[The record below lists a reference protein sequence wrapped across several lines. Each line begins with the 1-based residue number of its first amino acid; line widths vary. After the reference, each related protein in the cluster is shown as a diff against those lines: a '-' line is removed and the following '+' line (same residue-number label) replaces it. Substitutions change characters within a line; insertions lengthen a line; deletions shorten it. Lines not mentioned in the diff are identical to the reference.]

1 MARDYFAEE
10 IAGASATKDYFSEE
24 ISKGK
29 KTTKQNPVIG
39 VGKGMLDIVRGATKP
54 LVETS
59 AHTLQG
65 LQGLAQQATG
75 RPVNMP
81 TYNVPFYGEIPPIQN
96 AGQAVGN
103 ALQTSASVMPAINP
117 ALAGAMFSGG
127 GALNRGESPVSTAIS
142 TGLGAGLG
150 AVSSAVTGLNKGKL
164 IQEATNIYRKVLR
177 PSASEI
183 KKVTI
188 GKGENIDK
196 YFALAAKE
204 KLPIKMT
211 PDKKLDTTEAI
222 GILQTKQ
229 SAIHDKLSTELAKD
243 TTKRFNLNNIRQ
255 KAKLEAGKAI
265 KNASELKVA
274 RQNIDQFI
282 DDEITRTGGKFVNAS
297 ELNNI
302 KQGMWS
308 VSYNPLDPAQNI
320 KADSARY
327 IGHISKK
334 IIENYSPSSSIASL
348 NRISGD
354 YATLQRLLENA
365 QGRSSGTLVKEGLG
379 RILGG
384 MAGAAT
390 PHPIMGSAI
399 GQSVGGKIVNFMN
412 NPDIATKFAQ
422 WKMSRGVR

>member
-10 IAGASATKDYFSEE
+10 IKGNSEAKDYFSEE
-24 ISKGK
+24 ISQGK
-29 KTTKQNPVIG
+29 QPVKQNPVIG
-39 VGKGMLDIVRGATKP
+39 VGKGMLDIVRGATRP

-96 AGQAVGN
+96 VGQAVGN
-103 ALQTSASVMPAINP
+103 ALQTSASIMPTLNP
-117 ALAGAMFSGG
+117 ALAGAMFGG
-127 GALNRGESPVSTAIS
+127 GGSLNRGESPVSTAIS

-150 AVSSAVTGLNKGKL
+150 VVTSAVTGLNKQKL

-177 PSASEI
+177 PTSSEI
-183 KKVTI
+183 KKITI

-196 YFALAAKE
+196 YFTLAAKE

-211 PDKKLDTTEAI
+211 PDRKLDTTEAI
-222 GILQTKQ
+222 SVLQNKQ
-229 SAIHDKLSTELAKD
+229 SVVHDKLNSELAKD

-255 KAKLEAGKAI
+255 KAKLEASKSI
-265 KNASELKVA
+265 KNASELKIA
-274 RQNIDQFI
+274 KQNIDQFI
-282 DDEITRTGGKFVNAS
+282 DDEITRTGGRFVNAS

-334 IIENYSPSSSIASL
+334 IIEDYSPSSSIASL

-365 QGRSSGTLVKEGLG
+365 HGRSSGTLVKEGLG
-379 RILGG
+379 RLIGG

-390 PHPIMGSAI
+390 PHPIMGAGI
-399 GQSVGGKIVNFMN
+399 GQAAGGKIVNLLN

-422 WKMSRGVR
+422 WKMSRGLR